1 MATPGTDGR
10 VALVTGASGALGAAV
25 ARVLDHRGYRLALH
39 YTSGEDRARE
49 VAATLSGPSTLVRAD
64 VADWAATQ
72 DMVDRVRAELG
83 GISVLVNAGAIRRDG
98 LMATQ
103 SVDDW
108 TRTVA
113 VNLIGTFHTCR
124 AALPDML
131 RGRWGRIINVVSP
144 AGLLGSRGQTA
155 YSAAKAGVLGMTRS
169 LALECGRFNV
179 TVNALSPGLMDT
191 ALTEELP
198 AELRATLVA
207 RTAFGRMGTPD
218 EVARGIE
225 LLLDAD
231 YMTGQVLSI
240 DGGMS
245 IS

>member
-39 YTSGEDRARE
+39 YTNGEDQARK
-49 VAATLSGPSTLVRAD
+49 VAAKLSGPSTLVRAD
-64 VADWAATQ
+64 VADWAATR

-83 GISVLVNAGAIRRDG
+83 GISVLVNTGAIRRDG

-155 YSAAKAGVLGMTRS
+155 YSASKAGVLGMTRS

-179 TVNALSPGLMDT
+179 TVNALSPGLMAT
-191 ALTEELP
+191 ALTEEVP
-198 AELRATLVA
+198 AEVRATLVA